1 MNRMQSEVETDLRR
15 MRTKRFKIELNA
27 AKVGRTIERAD
38 SLQLQ
43 LYRADNIPKVEM
55 PVP

>member
-1 MNRMQSEVETDLRR
+1 MNRMQNEVETDLRR